1 MTSLDHSA
9 APDQAEVEAFA
20 GTMIE
25 MLDHAS
31 TALMISMG
39 HQVGLFD
46 TMAANPGATSSE
58 LATAAGLDER
68 YVREWLGAVT
78 TAGIVRY
85 DPPTATYTLPPAHAA
100 SLTRVA
106 GPDNLARIMQF
117 IAQLGEVEP
126 KIVERFRIGGGLA
139 YDDYARFHALMAEE
153 SAEVFDA
160 ALIDVVLPMS
170 PGLTDRLLMGMD
182 VADIACGSGHAVNLM
197 ARAFPASRFRGYD
210 FSADAIAA
218 GRAEAD
224 AMGLT
229 NVEFFVQDVAELNVP
244 GTCDLIT
251 VFDAIHDQAHP
262 ARVLANISAA
272 LRSDGV
278 FLMVDIHASSMLEE
292 NIDLPLGPFLYA
304 ISTMHCMSVSL
315 GQGGDGLGTVW
326 GEQRALS
333 MLADAG
339 FTDVRTHHVDGDP
352 LNTYY
357 VAGKG

>member
-1 MTSLDHSA
+1 MTSLDHA
-9 APDQAEVEAFA
+9 AVPDQAEVEAFA

-25 MLDHAS
+25 MLDHAAA
-31 TALMISMG
+31 ALMISIG

-46 TMAANPGATSSE
+46 TMAATPGATSQE
-58 LATAAGLDER
+58 LAAAAGLNER

-78 TAGIVRY
+78 TAGIVDY
-85 DPPTATYTLPPAHAA
+85 APASGTYTLPPAHAA
-100 SLTRVA
+100 ALTRAA
-106 GPDNLARIMQF
+106 GPNNLARVMQF
-117 IAQLGEVEP
+117 IAQLGEVEH
-126 KIVERFRIGGGLA
+126 KIVERFRVGGGLS

-218 GRAEAD
+218 GRAEAE

-229 NVEFFVQDVAELNVP
+229 NVKFVEQDVARLHAPES
-244 GTCDLIT
+244 CDLIT

-262 ARVLANISAA
+262 AEVLANIAEA
-272 LRSDGV
+272 LRPDGV
-278 FLMVDIHASSMLEE
+278 FLMVDIHASSRLED
-292 NIDLPLGPFLYA
+292 NADLPLGPFLYTV
-304 ISTMHCMSVSL
+304 STMHCMSVSL

-339 FTDVRTHHVDGDP
+339 FTDVHTHQVDGDP

>member
-1 MTSLDHSA
+1 MTSLDHSGA
-9 APDQAEVEAFA
+9 VDQAEVEAFA
-20 GTMIE
+20 GKMVE
-25 MLDHAS
+25 VLDHAS

-46 TMAANPGATSSE
+46 TMAANPAATSPD
-58 LATAAGLDER
+58 LAAAAGLDER

-100 SLTRVA
+100 SLTRAA
-106 GPDNLARIMQF
+106 GPDNLARVMQF
-117 IAQLGEVEP
+117 IGQLGEVEP
-126 KIVERFRIGGGLA
+126 KIVERFRIGGGLS

-160 ALIDVVLPMS
+160 ALLDVILPMA
-170 PGLTDRLLMGMD
+170 PGLTDRLLMGID

-218 GRAEAD
+218 GRAEAA

-229 NVEFFVQDVAELNVP
+229 NVEFVEQDVAALHAPES
-244 GTCDLIT
+244 CDLIT

-262 ARVLANISAA
+262 ALVLANIATA
-272 LRSDGV
+272 LRADGV
-278 FLMVDIHASSMLEE
+278 FLMVDVHASSVLEE
-292 NIDLPLGPFLYA
+292 NLDLPLGPFLYA
-304 ISTMHCMSVSL
+304 VSTMHCMSVSL

-326 GEQRALS
+326 GEQRALA

-339 FTDVRTHHVDGDP
+339 FTEVSTSHVDGDP

-357 VAGKG
+357 LASKG

>member
-9 APDQAEVEAFA
+9 AVDQAAVEAFT

-31 TALMISMG
+31 AALMISIG

-46 TMAANPGATSSE
+46 AMAAAPGATSSQ
-58 LATAAGLDER
+58 LAAAADLDER
-68 YVREWLGAVT
+68 YVREWLGAIT
-78 TAGIVRY
+78 TAGIVDY
-85 DPPTATYTLPPAHAA
+85 DPVTATYTLPPAHAA
-100 SLTRVA
+100 SLTRAA
-106 GPDNLARIMQF
+106 GPDNLARVMQF
-117 IAQLGEVEP
+117 IGQLGEVEP
-126 KIVERFRIGGGLA
+126 KIVERFRTGGGLS
-139 YDDYARFHALMAEE
+139 YEDYGRFHALMAEE

-160 ALIDVVLPMS
+160 ALVEVILPLA
-170 PGLTDRLLMGMD
+170 PGLPERLREGID

-197 ARAFPASRFRGYD
+197 AAAYPASRFTGYD
-210 FSADAIAA
+210 FSADAVEV
-218 GRAEAD
+218 GRAEAE

-229 NVEFFVQDVAELNVP
+229 NVTFAVQDVAELHAP
-244 GTCDLIT
+244 ESCDLIT

-262 ARVLANISAA
+262 ARVLANIAEA
-272 LRSDGV
+272 LRAGGV

-292 NIDLPLGPFLYA
+292 NIDLPLGPFLYTV
-304 ISTMHCMSVSL
+304 STMHCMSVSL

-339 FTDVRTHHVDGDP
+339 FTEVATSHVDGDP

-357 VAGKG
+357 VARKS